1 MGSLVNSDTAI
12 LLTSLLA
19 LLFGVSTIFCQDLTE
34 GDARCNED
42 GCFVA
47 YFQHKTFLKSWRA
60 CREKGGNLAI
70 TKHKKDANAVA
81 SLFSHLKLPRSHTD
95 VMMWIGLQRQPR
107 QCSATQPL
115 RGFSWTTGDQDTEY
129 TNWQEEGESS
139 GSCSTPRCV
148 VMTYSTQE
156 RKDNFKWLDRSCS
169 VTVQGYICHY
179 AYNGMCASLWNEGA
193 GHILYKTPFGQVSSL
208 LTHVPFGSVASVP
221 CSSNTE
227 AQSVSCTLKED
238 GSVGW
243 SRDSPLC
250 PNSFVHNWC
259 DKDNGGCEHFC
270 RLDGSHFY
278 CECAEGYQLGEN
290 GQSCELYDGCQEG
303 RCEFECVPLSDDYRC
318 ACPEGYMLASDE
330 RSCLDVDEC
339 LQSPCEQLCVNTPGA
354 FECQCGDGYTVDSEG
369 VCEDVDEC
377 MDNPCEHVCENTPG
391 SHVCHCY
398 LGFSPALEDPSRC
411 QDIDECQESG
421 TCMHMCIN
429 YEGGYDCYCEEGY
442 ELGSDQYTCHR
453 RGEVDDQ
460 SAVTP
465 QYPWVTH
472 QPGPVWLPHDYEWTQ
487 HQSQTDWAPDEE
499 QHLDWLTDQPSV
511 LGSDVIWVT
520 SANQEDDVLD
530 PSTQR
535 PKRGKDKNDDNREV
549 DSLEWEQ
556 RPHDEQE
563 AWTST
568 IYTTPSSN
576 IDSITTPFLY
586 EVDEEETTASTPSLV
601 TSTISG
607 SAWNWWAK
615 LTTTNQGVVDPDYL
629 TRDHDMPVDYIDN
642 DGGKSEYPDWEKS
655 EIPREQESDFFGS
668 TKSQKEAATTQLTAS
683 PPSSKGGNTGEDVD
697 SVQNRGANLTSTW
710 RLVGI
715 LVPICIFIVAMV
727 ILGITFCTRWAV
739 HPRNKEATNCYHWIS
754 GAHDK
759 QGASNPGGTKTHV

>member
-1 MGSLVNSDTAI
+1 MGSLVNSAAAI
-12 LLTSLLA
+12 LFTSLLA
-19 LLFGVSTIFCQDLTE
+19 LLFGVSTIFGQDLTE
-34 GDARCNED
+34 RNARCNED

-47 YFQHKTFLKSWRA
+47 YFQQKTFLNSWRA

-70 TKHKKDANAVA
+70 TKHKKDADAVA
-81 SLFSHLKLPRSHTD
+81 DLFSHSNLPNSRAD
-95 VMMWIGLQRQPR
+95 VLMWIGLQRQPR
-107 QCSATQPL
+107 QCAAAHPL

-139 GSCSTPRCV
+139 SSCLTPRCV
-148 VMTYSTQE
+148 VLTYSTQE

-169 VTVQGYICHY
+169 VTVEGYICHF
-179 AYNGMCASLWNEGA
+179 AYKGMCAALWNEGT

-221 CSSNTE
+221 CPSNTE
-227 AQSVSCTLKED
+227 AQSVSCAVKDD

-270 RLDGSHFY
+270 RLGGAHSY

-290 GQSCELYDGCQEG
+290 GQSCELFGGCQEG
-303 RCEFECVPLSDDYRC
+303 RCEFECVPLPDDYRC

-354 FECQCGDGYTVDSEG
+354 FECQCGDGYNMEGGG

-377 MDNPCEHVCENTPG
+377 LDNPCEHVCENTPG

-398 LGFSPALEDPSRC
+398 LGFLPALEDTSRC

-421 TCMHMCIN
+421 TCQHMCVN
-429 YEGGYDCYCEEGY
+429 DQGGYDCYCEEGY
-442 ELGSDQYTCHR
+442 ELRPDQYSCRKT
-453 RGEVDDQ
+453 GEVDDQ

-465 QYPWVTH
+465 PYPWVTH
-472 QPGPVWLPHDYEWTQ
+472 QPGPAWHSDNYEWT
-487 HQSQTDWAPDEE
+487 QTDWAPEGE

-520 SANQEDDVLD
+520 SANQEDVSLD

-535 PKRGKDKNDDNREV
+535 PERETDKNDESREV
-549 DSLEWEQ
+549 DGLDWEQ
-556 RPHDEQE
+556 RPQSEQE
-563 AWTST
+563 ALTNT
-568 IYTTPSSN
+568 VYTTPPSNMESS
-576 IDSITTPFLY
+576 TTPYWY
-586 EVDEEETTASTPSLV
+586 EVDEEETTASTAPLF
-601 TSTISG
+601 TSTMSAG
-607 SAWNWWAK
+607 AWNWLAK
-615 LTTTNQGVVDPDYL
+615 LTTTNQGAVDPDRS
-629 TRDHDMPVDYIDN
+629 TPVDYTDG
-642 DGGKSEYPDWEKS
+642 DGGKKQHPYWENSPIPD
-655 EIPREQESDFFGS
+655 EQESDFFAS
-668 TKSQKEAATTQLTAS
+668 TKPQEEAASTKLTAS
-683 PPSSKGGNTGEDVD
+683 TPSSKAGDGGDDVD
-697 SVQNRGANLTSTW
+697 SVQDRRPNQTSTW
-710 RLVGI
+710 LLVGV
-715 LVPICIFIVAMV
+715 LVPICIFIVVMV
-727 ILGITFCTRWAV
+727 VLGITLCTRCAV
-739 HPRNKEATNCYHWIS
+739 HPRSKEATNCYHWIS

-759 QGASNPGGTKTHV
+759 QGASNASGGAKTHV